1 MLEKNLKKMNNLKE
15 KLLCVWDTGAP
26 CKGEIKKR
34 NLFESK
40 CNNISTY
47 EFEDVPLCGSHLDY
61 HKAVMFLYINNWEV
75 DKIMDM
81 NIEEMVLKMNILK
94 LSGVKLEKEVL

>member
-1 MLEKNLKKMNNLKE
+1 MLEKNMNKMNNIKG

-26 CKGEIKKR
+26 CEGEIKKR
-34 NLFESK
+34 NIFK
-40 CNNISTY
+40 CNDTSIY
-47 EFEDVPLCGSHLDY
+47 ELKDVPLCKSHLDY
-61 HKAVMFLYINNWEV
+61 HKAVMFLYVNNWEI

-94 LSGVKLEKEVL
+94 LSGVKLEKEIL